1 MTEMKIL
8 DIQALKEWEELTGTK
23 IHGDHVRVPDRVYKD
38 NAERINEIQISSAYR
53 MKAKE

>member
-1 MTEMKIL
+1 MKIL